1 MFDDEFD
8 DDFDEDDLSGDEDED
23 TDSHRNFPVFK
34 KAMQIG
40 ELTRIITDTF
50 DPQKDIFNLREQ
62 MMLNAYTLGA
72 KIAGAEGGDLFSIRF
87 DNATLIKLA
96 ARELLAETSLCKEE
110 KLCDKDYLDMLRKE
124 IEEFRKLF
132 IEWVRSFDKT
142 NDIKDD
148 WDILD
153 L

>member
-1 MFDDEFD
+1 MFDDEFEDDELSD
-8 DDFDEDDLSGDEDED
+8 DDEGVNP
-23 TDSHRNFPVFK
+23 DSHNDLPVFK

-40 ELTRIITDTF
+40 ELTKVITDTIA
-50 DPQKDIFNLREQ
+50 PEKDVFQLRDQ
-62 MMLNAYTLGA
+62 MLLNGYILGA
-72 KIAGAEGGDLFSIRF
+72 KIAGAEGAGLYSLRME
-87 DNATLIKLA
+87 NAMLIKIH

-124 IEEFRKLF
+124 IEEFRVLF
-132 IEWVRSFDKT
+132 IEWVRSFDKSD
-142 NDIKDD
+142 DIKDE